1 MGQNSQRDTLE
12 ISSEIESAQRTVDLD
27 QWCVAANDD
36 SIQCFL
42 KTTLQSMMSDNSREL
57 HIEQEKDFC
66 RLRMRVNGQLTERR
80 VFNPTLASELLNA
93 VSQKNSAFQSHSS
106 ANDDFGELN
115 LPVLIDGEKCDLNI
129 WHYKTIV
136 GRCLTLSVAAASV
149 IPEILEQTSLDTQT
163 KQKMRRHFS
172 SPATSGITLICS
184 HSDDLLRS
192 VFYALLGEVN
202 SVERKIVSLQRSI
215 DKHIPRISQ
224 VLTDCNTNHTNP
236 ADSPDKNQTLVST
249 TTRLADH
256 TFVDWISS
264 RDKDITSALHANAQT
279 TMFWHGPVTTGLIE
293 LFSSQS
299 FALNLTTIIELSDA
313 SLICPH
319 CADSYKPGKSDFKRL
334 PVAAADGSSE
344 SYFYANGCD
353 RCDDTGVSTLTTVAS
368 FCQSTDAIREAIQQQ
383 SVEAT
388 HQAIAKAQGSS
399 SVAKQLER
407 LARTG
412 KISFEDWLSRQ

>member
-12 ISSEIESAQRTVDLD
+12 ISSEIEPPQHTVDLD

-42 KTTLQSMMSDNSREL
+42 KTTLRSMMSDNSREL

-66 RLRMRVNGQLTERR
+66 RVRMRVNGQLTERR

-93 VSQKNSAFQSHSS
+93 VSQKNSALQSHSS
-106 ANDDFGELN
+106 ANDDFGELKI
-115 LPVLIDGEKCDLNI
+115 PMLIDGEKCDLNI
-129 WHYKTIV
+129 WHYRTIV
-136 GRCLTLSVAAASV
+136 GRCLTLSVATASV

-163 KQKMRRHFS
+163 KQKMRCHYNS
-172 SPATSGITLICS
+172 QANSGITLICS
-184 HSDDLLRS
+184 HSDELLRS
-192 VFYALLGEVN
+192 VFYALLGEAN

-215 DKHIPRISQ
+215 EKHMPRISQ
-224 VLTDCNTNHTNP
+224 ILTDCNANYTNQI
-236 ADSPDKNQTLVST
+236 DSPGTNQTLVST

-264 RDKDITSALHANAQT
+264 RDKEITNALHANAQIT
-279 TMFWHGPVTTGLIE
+279 LFWQGAVTTGLIE

-299 FALNLTTIIELSDA
+299 FALNLKTIIELSETG
-313 SLICPH
+313 LICPH
-319 CADSYKPGKSDFKRL
+319 CAESYKPGKPDFKRL

-344 SYFYANGCD
+344 SYFYANGCN
-353 RCDDTGVSTLTTVAS
+353 RCDDTGVSTLTTIAS
-368 FCQSTDAIREAIQQQ
+368 FCQSTDAIREATQQQ
-383 SVEAT
+383 SVEAA
-388 HQAIAKAQGSS
+388 HQAIAEAQGSS
-399 SVAKQLER
+399 SVAKQLEK

>member
-1 MGQNSQRDTLE
+1 MGKNSQRDTLE
-12 ISSEIESAQRTVDLD
+12 ISSEIEPPQHTVDLD

-42 KTTLQSMMSDNSREL
+42 KTTLRSMMSDNSREL

-66 RLRMRVNGQLTERR
+66 RVRMRVNGQLTERR

-93 VSQKNSAFQSHSS
+93 VSQKNSALQSHSS
-106 ANDDFGELN
+106 ANDDFGELKI
-115 LPVLIDGEKCDLNI
+115 PMLIDGEKCDLNI
-129 WHYKTIV
+129 WHYRTIV
-136 GRCLTLSVAAASV
+136 GRCLTLSVATASV

-163 KQKMRRHFS
+163 KQKMRCHYNS
-172 SPATSGITLICS
+172 QANSGITLICS
-184 HSDDLLRS
+184 HSDELLRS
-192 VFYALLGEVN
+192 VFYALLGEAN

-215 DKHIPRISQ
+215 EKHMPRISQ
-224 VLTDCNTNHTNP
+224 ILTDCNANYTNQI
-236 ADSPDKNQTLVST
+236 DSPGTNQTLVST

-264 RDKDITSALHANAQT
+264 RDKEITNALHANAQIT
-279 TMFWHGPVTTGLIE
+279 LFWQGAVTTGLIE

-299 FALNLTTIIELSDA
+299 FALNLKTIIELSETG
-313 SLICPH
+313 LICPH
-319 CADSYKPGKSDFKRL
+319 CAESYKPGKPDFKRL

-344 SYFYANGCD
+344 SYFYANGCN
-353 RCDDTGVSTLTTVAS
+353 RCDDTGVSTLTTIAS
-368 FCQSTDAIREAIQQQ
+368 FCQSTDAIREATQQQ

-388 HQAIAKAQGSS
+388 HQAIAEAQGSS
-399 SVAKQLER
+399 SVAKQLEK

>member
-1 MGQNSQRDTLE
+1 MGKNSQRDTLE
-12 ISSEIESAQRTVDLD
+12 ISSEIEPPQHTVDLD

-42 KTTLQSMMSDNSREL
+42 KTTLRSMMSDNSREL

-66 RLRMRVNGQLTERR
+66 RVRMRVNGQLTERR

-93 VSQKNSAFQSHSS
+93 VSQKNSALQSHSS
-106 ANDDFGELN
+106 ANDDFGELKI
-115 LPVLIDGEKCDLNI
+115 PMLIDGEKCDLNI
-129 WHYKTIV
+129 WHYRTIV
-136 GRCLTLSVAAASV
+136 GRCLTLSVATASV

-163 KQKMRRHFS
+163 KQKMRCHYNS
-172 SPATSGITLICS
+172 QANSGITLICS
-184 HSDDLLRS
+184 HSDELLRS
-192 VFYALLGEVN
+192 VFYALLGEAN

-215 DKHIPRISQ
+215 EKHMPRISQ
-224 VLTDCNTNHTNP
+224 ILTDCNANYTNQI
-236 ADSPDKNQTLVST
+236 DSPGTNQTLVST

-264 RDKDITSALHANAQT
+264 RDKEITNALHANAQIT
-279 TMFWHGPVTTGLIE
+279 LFWRGAVTTGLIE

-299 FALNLTTIIELSDA
+299 FALNLKTIIELSETG
-313 SLICPH
+313 LICPH
-319 CADSYKPGKSDFKRL
+319 CAESYKPGKPDFKRL

-344 SYFYANGCD
+344 SYFYANGCN
-353 RCDDTGVSTLTTVAS
+353 RCDDTGVSTLTTIAS
-368 FCQSTDAIREAIQQQ
+368 FCQSTDAIREATQQQ
-383 SVEAT
+383 SVEAA
-388 HQAIAKAQGSS
+388 HQAIAEAQGSS
-399 SVAKQLER
+399 SVAKQLEK